1 MTTEWIAQ
9 YNKKCAEFLGA
20 YWCNDDLNAYPSGYW
35 MLDGEDNLPHDLEHM
50 EFHSD
55 WNWIMEVI
63 DAIENL
69 NRKDFWNYN
78 EIKICRNYIDISYNM
93 TIRKRYTFSG
103 DYSKQSLSQGNLFKI
118 EHFKTKKEAVIQA
131 IDQFIDWYNKQKES

>member
-1 MTTEWIAQ
+1 MELTQEWINQ

-55 WNWIMEVI
+55 WNWIMEVV
-63 DAIENL
+63 E
-69 NRKDFWNYN
+69 
-78 EIKICRNYIDISYNM
+78 
-93 TIRKRYTFSG
+93 
-103 DYSKQSLSQGNLFKI
+103 KI
-118 EHFKTKKEAVIQA
+118 ESIKQLTLETCNNWVGEFTIVIRYKSYSSTHYFSREIPRVSHGQDFRTKKEAVIQA